1 MNRRRS
7 VTRRRLVWLAMGLA
21 AGAWLASPAWAERPN
36 APKLLPKSTAAL
48 VWVPDA
54 PEMAERYKTTS
65 LGQMLQDPQVKPL
78 INQLYGAAAEAVANA
93 EDRIGLSL
101 SELMAIP
108 QGELAV
114 ALVAPD
120 DRKPEL
126 VVLMDVGDQLSN
138 ARKLL
143 DRVTAALEQSG
154 ARKTEKRI
162 GDTKLAIYEG
172 VGEKKQTLIFFEK
185 DSTVVVGSGAE
196 SLGEV
201 IAHWNGDNESDTLAR
216 DADFAAVMR
225 RSGRKEQKPHLIW
238 YADPIGLM
246 RSIGQESPG
255 VQLTLA
261 MFPALGLDG
270 VTALGGSITFDAGE
284 FDSVA
289 VSHVLLE
296 APRDA
301 ILKMIAFKPGKIE
314 PEPWVP
320 GDAASYMTLHW
331 DFQTTFDELVAVVD
345 SFRGEGALSQIVGKR
360 SLDAVGI
367 DVEKELLPALAGR
380 VSLCSRIQRPI
391 TLRSAATA
399 IGFELNDPH
408 ALDEALERI
417 ATKHEFL
424 LERKVYA
431 GNEYFQV
438 VSPGRN
444 DRPDAPPRPIPCFG
458 IVGDY
463 LMLTNHPGL
472 YEAVSLTSQ
481 GGMERLAD
489 SPEFKLVASNIRRQ
503 SGGAEPAMISF
514 DRPQEGLRFYYELGT
529 ADENRQKLRENAEK
543 NPFLKTLDTALD
555 ENPLPPFAVI
565 EQYFAPSGA
574 LLVDDATGLHYLGFS
589 LRRKAE
595 SDGE

>member
-21 AGAWLASPAWAERPN
+21 AAAWLTRPVAAERPN
-36 APKLLPKSTAAL
+36 ASKLLPKSTAVL

-54 PEMAERYKTTS
+54 PAMADRYKTTS
-65 LGQMLQDPQVKPL
+65 LGQMFQDPQLKPL
-78 INQLYGAAAEAVANA
+78 VSQLYGAAAEAVANA

-101 SELMAIP
+101 SELLAIP

-114 ALVAPD
+114 ALVAPE

-126 VVLMDVGDQLSN
+126 VVLLDVGDQLSN
-138 ARKLL
+138 ARKVL
-143 DRVTAALEQSG
+143 DRVTDALEQSG
-154 ARKTEKRI
+154 ARKTEQSV

-172 VGEKKQTLIFFEK
+172 VGEEKHTLIFFEK
-185 DSTVVVGSGAE
+185 ESTVVVGSGAE
-196 SLGEV
+196 SLGQV
-201 IAHWNGDNESDTLAR
+201 ISHWNGGNESDTLAR

-225 RSGRKEQKPHLIW
+225 RSGRKDQKPHLVW

-246 RSIGQESPG
+246 RSIGQENAG

-270 VTALGGSITFDAGE
+270 VKALGGSFTFDAGP

-289 VSHVLLE
+289 VWHVLLQP
-296 APRDA
+296 PRDG
-301 ILKMIAFKPGKIE
+301 ILKMVALKPGEIE

-331 DFQTTFDELVAVVD
+331 DFQTTFDELVALFD
-345 SFRGEGALSQIVGKR
+345 SFRGEGALSKLLGTQVKETIGVD
-360 SLDAVGI
+360 L
-367 DVEKELLPALAGR
+367 EKELLPALAGR

-399 IGFELNDPH
+399 VGIELKDPK
-408 ALDEALERI
+408 ALAEALERV
-417 ATKHEFL
+417 AAKHEVFM
-424 LERKVYA
+424 ERKSYG
-431 GNEYFQV
+431 GNEYFQIT
-438 VSPGRN
+438 PRGRS
-444 DRPDAPPRPIPCFG
+444 DRPNAPPQPIPCFG

-472 YEAVSLTSQ
+472 YETVILTSQ
-481 GGMERLAD
+481 GAVEPLAD
-489 SPEFKLVASNIRRQ
+489 SLDFKLVVSNIRRQ
-503 SGGAEPAMISF
+503 SGGTEPAMISF

-529 ADENRQKLRENAEK
+529 ADKVRDQLRENAK
-543 NPFLKTLDTALD
+543 NNPFLKTLNTALD

-565 EQYFAPSGA
+565 EQYFAPTGA
-574 LLVDDATGLHYLGFS
+574 MLVDDATGLHYMGFS
-589 LRRKAE
+589 LRRKTE
-595 SDGE
+595 SEE